1 MMMSEIA
8 GAALEP
14 FWAAELDYRRERALR
29 GVRGGAGGPVGR
41 SRHRLHLP
49 KRPTMG
55 LPHRKPRVVAV
66 A

>member
-29 GVRGGAGGPVGR
+29 GVRRRPGGR

-49 KRPTMG
+49 KRPTMR
-55 LPHRKPRVVAV
+55 LPHRKPGVVAV